1 MIKCLFHAL
10 LKLITILGQHQT
22 PKSACILQAFP
33 ANFNPWRLA
42 VFFPQMLICY
52 ANRFLS
58 WYQIICIDIYNIYK
72 KFLFSNR
79 NFGNKIMPIK
89 PLVPKL
95 PKLLEDRDKTVRE
108 ESKTLIIEI
117 YRWIKQAIKPQ
128 MTNFNPIQVKKNVYW
143 VLIVLKWFISLK
155 YFIHI
160 CTSLLSMI

>member
-1 MIKCLFHAL
+1 MPTDFFHDTKLSL
-10 LKLITILGQHQT
+10 L
-22 PKSACILQAFP
+22 
-33 ANFNPWRLA
+33 
-42 VFFPQMLICY
+42 
-52 ANRFLS
+52 
-58 WYQIICIDIYNIYK
+58 IYNIYK

-160 CTSLLSMI
+160 CTSLLSMIQKWHRMIYLYKILMSLTAELLKNIWSNL